1 MQLPH
6 VMLIRRQTI
15 MPKRGAEVKLM
26 YSLY

>member
-6 VMLIRRQTI
+6 VMLIIRQTV
-15 MPKRGAEVKLM
+15 MPKRGVEVKLM